1 MELKQIPVYNVAMN
15 YQLVVASVHFREY
28 FAHSVHLLRRM
39 IKLLLFLSQNVQTFI
54 VQTMTLK
61 SAVFCK
67 KQNGNLNC
75 TFFNLLHTE
84 Q

>member
-1 MELKQIPVYNVAMN
+1 MN
-15 YQLVVASVHFREY
+15 WLLLLFIFENISLM
-28 FAHSVHLLRRM
+28 SVHLLRRM